1 MVPGAKWTIDLEQ
14 VTIRE
19 FRNFAKGNLLSE
31 EDDAILAKAT
41 GMTVEEI
48 GNLPQP
54 TYRRLLRDFFQ
65 TAQEPLNDPN

>member
-1 MVPGAKWTIDLEQ
+1 MAPGPKWTIDLEK
-14 VTIRE
+14 VSIRE
-19 FRNFAKGNLLSE
+19 FRNFAKGTMLAE

-54 TYRRLLRDFFQ
+54 VYRRLLRDFFQ
-65 TAQEPLNDPN
+65 AAQEPLADPN